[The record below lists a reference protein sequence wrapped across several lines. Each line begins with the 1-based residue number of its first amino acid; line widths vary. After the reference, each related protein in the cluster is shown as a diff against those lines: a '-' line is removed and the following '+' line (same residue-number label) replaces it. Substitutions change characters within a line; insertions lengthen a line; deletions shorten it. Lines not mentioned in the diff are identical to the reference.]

1 MDNPIAKVFNPD
13 SDKEVG
19 IDEAGRGALA
29 GPVCI
34 AGVILPKELE
44 TAQGITIRDSKK
56 MSEKKRLAAAE
67 WIKAN
72 ATAWSCVFVE
82 PVDIDR
88 LNILNAT
95 LWGMKKAI
103 RDLDDRGF
111 KPDFIVVDGPH
122 FHPDDDTPYE
132 CVSQGD
138 DKYRNIAAASIIA
151 KTERD
156 ELMRSLH
163 EEFPVY
169 NWKKNKAYGTREHK
183 DAIKEHG
190 RCLHHR
196 KSFRG

>member
-19 IDEAGRGALA
+19 LDEAGRGALA

-34 AGVILPKELE
+34 AGVILPKEIE

-72 ATAWSCVFVE
+72 ATAWSYVFVE

-95 LWGMKKAI
+95 LWGMKKVI
-103 RDLDDRGF
+103 RDLDSKGF
-111 KPDFIVVDGPH
+111 KPDFITVDGPH
-122 FHPDDDTPYE
+122 FQPDDDTPYE

-190 RCLHHR
+190 RCVHHR